1 MTGIPPFFDCFY
13 VFMVRL
19 LIGKYTVLSD
29 SLIKRGDPRCAD
41 RGAPLAEME
50 ELKMLNPPIREAV

>member
-13 VFMVRL
+13 VFMVQL

-29 SLIKRGDPRCAD
+29 SLIKRAILVVLIVARLWP
-41 RGAPLAEME
+41 
-50 ELKMLNPPIREAV
+50 KWKS